1 MTPSMWIGAVAG
13 LFAGWIVGAVF
24 TKGPKTPM
32 EAVSGDYESGGLG
45 CFAFLVLIA
54 VFVGGGV
61 IAGAILGGGG

>member
-54 VFVGGGV
+54 VFVGGV

>member
-32 EAVSGDYESGGLG
+32 EAVSGDYESGGLSG
-45 CFAFLVLIA
+45 FAFLVLIA